1 MWHRSDN
8 RESVENFVAFKIVK
22 WAGVLGLAWALAMKP
37 GMAFA
42 ATIEF
47 PESELAAE
55 SVLPVFDH
63 PESVK
68 SRNVKTAHRL
78 ELGGFMGYA
87 LTEAFYNPLSY
98 GMNATYH
105 FNEVQAINIVG
116 SMNVTGLNDYGNQLN
131 PVPRSSPPENLN
143 VQYAPAP
150 KYLLLANYQ
159 HTAFYGKIS
168 VSKDYVMNLS
178 LYGFGGAGMIGLG
191 DTSAPVGNFGIGQK
205 FYFTPSLAFRADLR
219 FLVYQGP
226 DPLSRRLSAVT
237 SEQPA
242 SSFDQKLNFN
252 GQLSFGAVYLL
263 PSF

>member
-1 MWHRSDN
+1 MT
-8 RESVENFVAFKIVK
+8 VMTAFKIVK
-22 WAGVLGLAWALAMKP
+22 WAGALGLGCALAMRP

-47 PESELAAE
+47 PESELASE

-68 SRNVKTAHRL
+68 ARNVKTDNRL

-98 GMNATYH
+98 GVNGTYH
-105 FNEVQAINIVG
+105 FNEISAVNLVG
-116 SMNVTGLNDYGNQLN
+116 SFNVSGLNDYGNQLN

-159 HTAFYGKIS
+159 HTAFYGKLS
-168 VSKDYVMNLS
+168 LSKDYIMNLS
-178 LYGFGGAGMIGLG
+178 LYGFAGGGMMGIG
-191 DTSAPVGNFGIGQK
+191 DTSKPVANFGIGQK

-219 FLVYQGP
+219 FLLYQGP
-226 DPLSRRLSAVT
+226 DPLSRRLSSVT
-237 SEQPA
+237 SEQSA
-242 SSFDQKLNFN
+242 STFDEKLNFN

-263 PSF
+263 PAF